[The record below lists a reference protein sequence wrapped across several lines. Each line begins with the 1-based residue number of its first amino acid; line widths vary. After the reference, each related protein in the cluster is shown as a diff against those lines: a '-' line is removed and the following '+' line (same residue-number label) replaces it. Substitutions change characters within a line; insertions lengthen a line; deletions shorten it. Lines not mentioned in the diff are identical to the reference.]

1 MTDTGSIAW
10 LGLDAHSQN
19 CLLAHLDDDGTQR
32 RWWRFPTGAQAL
44 QKHVSAIAAPDKRL
58 VLEESNL
65 ARWIS
70 QLLRPLV
77 QQLVVSDPRHN
88 RLISAHPNKH
98 DQRDAF
104 NLARLFRL
112 GEIKAVWQPQDDQ
125 RAFFRTAA
133 QAYEDAVLRQ
143 TRLKLQIKS
152 LFQHWGLFPV
162 GSAVYSRVGRQS
174 WLKQLPQEALRQ
186 QGFLLY
192 ALLDQALQSQSQA
205 RRLMVQ
211 AGRGF
216 PEIARLRTVP
226 GVGVIGSHLFVAY
239 VAEPTRFT
247 DFAQLTRYCR
257 LAIRDRSS
265 DGKPLGFQQLD
276 RQHARA
282 AEHPT
287 QIYCGPCG
295 RSGWKERSL
304 TPKSFPAPRH
314 RRVNASCGVHAFW
327 VSGLPGLHRAET
339 GEALRSPQIAERLRP
354 VRGQFQLL
362 IDPRLPSSPP

>member
-19 CLLAHLDDDGTQR
+19 CVLAHLDDDGTQR

-112 GEIKAVWQPQDDQ
+112 AEIKAVWQPQEDQ
-125 RAFFRTAA
+125 RALFRSAA

-143 TRLKLQIKS
+143 TRLKLQLKC
-152 LFQHWGLFPV
+152 LFQHWGLFPL
-162 GSAVYSRVGRQS
+162 GSTVYSRVGRQS
-174 WLKQLPQEALRQ
+174 WLKQLPQEGLRAQAL
-186 QGFLLY
+186 LLY

-211 AGRGF
+211 AGRAF

-239 VAEPTRFT
+239 VAEPARFT

-276 RQHARA
+276 RQGHGVLKALSYRAWLQATKKKSGPIWEFFQASKKRTGSSTHARLN
-282 AEHPT
+282 T
-287 QIYCGPCG
+287 QRKLLLTLWTLWLEG
-295 RSGWKERSL
+295 REFDPKEFSR
-304 TPKSFPAPRH
+304 TA
-314 RRVNASCGVHAFW
+314 
-327 VSGLPGLHRAET
+327 T
-339 GEALRSPQIAERLRP
+339 
-354 VRGQFQLL
+354 
-362 IDPRLPSSPP
+362 

>member
-19 CLLAHLDDDGTQR
+19 CVLVHLDDDGTQR
-32 RWWRFPTGAQAL
+32 RWWRFPTGAQSL
-44 QKHVSAIAAPDKRL
+44 QKHVSAIAASDKRL

-104 NLARLFRL
+104 NLARLLRL
-112 GEIKAVWQPQDDQ
+112 GEIKAVWQPQEDQ

-152 LFQHWGLFPV
+152 LFQHWGLFPL
-162 GSAVYSRVGRQS
+162 GSAVYSSVGRQS
-174 WLKQLPQEALRQ
+174 WLKQLPQEGLRG
-186 QGFLLY
+186 QGLLLY
-192 ALLDQALQSQSQA
+192 TLLDQALQSQSQA

-211 AGRGF
+211 AGRAF
-216 PEIARLRTVP
+216 PEIGRLRTVP

-239 VAEPTRFT
+239 VAEPTRFR

-276 RQHARA
+276 RQGHGVLKALSYRAWLQATKKKSGPIWEFFQASKRRTGSSTHARLN
-282 AEHPT
+282 T
-287 QIYCGPCG
+287 QRKILLTLWTLWLQG
-295 RSGWKERSL
+295 REFDPKEFSR
-304 TPKSFPAPRH
+304 TA
-314 RRVNASCGVHAFW
+314 
-327 VSGLPGLHRAET
+327 T
-339 GEALRSPQIAERLRP
+339 
-354 VRGQFQLL
+354 
-362 IDPRLPSSPP
+362 

>member
-19 CLLAHLDDDGTQR
+19 CVLAHLDDDGTQR

-44 QKHVSAIAAPDKRL
+44 QKHVSAIAASDKRL

-104 NLARLFRL
+104 NLARLLRL
-112 GEIKAVWQPQDDQ
+112 GEIKAVWQPQEDQ

-152 LFQHWGLFPV
+152 LFQHWGLFPL
-162 GSAVYSRVGRQS
+162 GSAVYSSVGRQS
-174 WLKQLPQEALRQ
+174 WLKQLPQEGLRG
-186 QGFLLY
+186 QGLLLY
-192 ALLDQALQSQSQA
+192 TLLDQALQSQSQA

-211 AGRGF
+211 AGRAF
-216 PEIARLRTVP
+216 PEIGRLRTVP

-239 VAEPTRFT
+239 VAEPTRFR

-276 RQHARA
+276 RQGHGVLKALSYRAWLQATKKKSGPIWEFFQASKRRTGSSTHARLN
-282 AEHPT
+282 T
-287 QIYCGPCG
+287 QRKILLTLWTLWLQG
-295 RSGWKERSL
+295 REFDPKEFSR
-304 TPKSFPAPRH
+304 TA
-314 RRVNASCGVHAFW
+314 
-327 VSGLPGLHRAET
+327 T
-339 GEALRSPQIAERLRP
+339 
-354 VRGQFQLL
+354 
-362 IDPRLPSSPP
+362 

>member
-19 CLLAHLDDDGTQR
+19 CVLAHLDDDGTQR

-112 GEIKAVWQPQDDQ
+112 AEIKGVWQPQEDQ
-125 RAFFRTAA
+125 RALFRSAA

-143 TRLKLQIKS
+143 TPLKLQLKC
-152 LFQHWGLFPV
+152 LFQHWGLFPL
-162 GSAVYSRVGRQS
+162 GSAVYSGVGRQS
-174 WLKQLPQEALRQ
+174 WLKQLPQEGLRAQAL
-186 QGFLLY
+186 LLY

-211 AGRGF
+211 AGRAF

-276 RQHARA
+276 RQGHGVLKALSYRAWLQATKKKSGPIWEFFQASKKRTGSSTHARLN
-282 AEHPT
+282 T
-287 QIYCGPCG
+287 QRKLLLTLWTLWLEG
-295 RSGWKERSL
+295 REFDPKEFSR
-304 TPKSFPAPRH
+304 TA
-314 RRVNASCGVHAFW
+314 
-327 VSGLPGLHRAET
+327 T
-339 GEALRSPQIAERLRP
+339 
-354 VRGQFQLL
+354 
-362 IDPRLPSSPP
+362 